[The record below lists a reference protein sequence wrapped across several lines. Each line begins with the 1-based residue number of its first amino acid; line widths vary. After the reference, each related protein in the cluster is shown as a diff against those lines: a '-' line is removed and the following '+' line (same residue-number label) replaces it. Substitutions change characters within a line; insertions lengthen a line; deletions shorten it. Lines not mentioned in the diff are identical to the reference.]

1 MWNCIKILKRHE
13 IAEELHQRGIKVFSN
28 DSVSNI
34 QELLDRKME
43 GIQRLPALLFP
54 VPNKNLA
61 DINLQKYEI
70 LNNEPV
76 HGISHHTQK
85 LVIHLSM
92 VGRLKPL
99 STTGKGYLLLVHGW
113 SKLLQSFHNR
123 YHYNFC
129 WDPGNSVC
137 TR

>member
-1 MWNCIKILKRHE
+1 
-13 IAEELHQRGIKVFSN
+13 
-28 DSVSNI
+28 
-34 QELLDRKME
+34 ME

-54 VPNKNLA
+54 EKQFCNKNLA

-99 STTGKGYLLLVHGW
+99 STTGKGYLLLVHG
-113 SKLLQSFHNR
+113 
-123 YHYNFC
+123 
-129 WDPGNSVC
+129 
-137 TR
+137 

>member
-1 MWNCIKILKRHE
+1 
-13 IAEELHQRGIKVFSN
+13 
-28 DSVSNI
+28 
-34 QELLDRKME
+34 ME

-76 HGISHHTQK
+76 DGISHHTQK

-99 STTGKGYLLLVHGW
+99 STTGKGYLLLVHG
-113 SKLLQSFHNR
+113 
-123 YHYNFC
+123 
-129 WDPGNSVC
+129 
-137 TR
+137 